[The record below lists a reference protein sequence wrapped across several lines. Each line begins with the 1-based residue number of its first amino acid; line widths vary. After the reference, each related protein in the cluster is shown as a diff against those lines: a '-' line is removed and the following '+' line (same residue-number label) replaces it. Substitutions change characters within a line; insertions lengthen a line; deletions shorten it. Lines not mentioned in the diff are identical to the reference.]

1 MKTARLTTAT
11 RPAITSTVGALSDR
25 ELLRETSNL
34 VRHERHLQG
43 AIIDHLAEIEARG
56 LHLQRGFSSL
66 FDYAVRELG
75 YSDAAAARRIGAM
88 RLCADQPH
96 AREGLRDGSLTLSA
110 AAELQWAFAR
120 QRRRGSISGTAA
132 VAPAAA
138 GSAAAGSAAQND
150 PAADSA
156 AAVPSSAEPEPP
168 LVLDAAGRRQLVDE
182 AAGKSARQVRQM
194 LADVDPELA
203 PPADRVRPLGDGRY
217 ELKATIDAE
226 CQQGL
231 EQLRGLLSHVDPRM
245 TLGQLVGRLVKEGLD
260 RHDPSRPPRRARSG
274 SRPADAKAH
283 APRTPPPEQAQGRSV
298 PAAKHAAR
306 PAHTAAAPKTDPDAG
321 HHATPTPES
330 QAAVQRRAASTT
342 KDAAIPAGAAP
353 TPARAVRPTPT
364 STPPPSTQKET
375 ARRAATGAKP
385 TSAATPASKSCASGH
400 AISAAVRR
408 QVWQRD
414 GGRLHPRRSTDR
426 APLRLNAS
434 DRGRPHRPHALG
446 GGAPILET
454 SDFWVA
460 RPSPPPSRAGAGHR
474 VSPHRDPCLP
484 KGAPRPVSP
493 TRNPEDPGNLAQA
506 LATGNSY
513 AALLMWRG
521 SRRSAWIS
529 AANSSMRASNSSI
542 VPDRSS
548 AAISSRMPAC
558 RTRCAAGFSS
568 PSA

>member
-1 MKTARLTTAT
+1 MKTAPLTTAT

-25 ELLRETSNL
+25 ELLRETSKL

-43 AIIDHLAEIEARG
+43 AVIDHLAEIGARG
-56 LHLQRGFSSL
+56 LYLERGFSSL

-88 RLCADQPH
+88 RLCADQPD

-110 AAELQWAFAR
+110 AAELQWAFDR

-132 VAPAAA
+132 IAPA
-138 GSAAAGSAAQND
+138 GRAAAGSAAQND

-156 AAVPSSAEPEPP
+156 SAVPSSAEPEPP
-168 LVLDAAGRRQLVDE
+168 PLVLDAVGRQKLVEE
-182 AAGKSARQVRQM
+182 AAGKSARQVRRM
-194 LADVDPELA
+194 LADLDPELA

-274 SRPADAKAH
+274 SRPADAKAN
-283 APRTPPPEQAQGRSV
+283 APRTPTPEQAQRNSA

-306 PAHTAAAPKTDPDAG
+306 PA
-321 HHATPTPES
+321 
-330 QAAVQRRAASTT
+330 
-342 KDAAIPAGAAP
+342 IPAGAAT

-364 STPPPSTQKET
+364 SAPPPSTQEET

-385 TSAATPASKSCASGH
+385 TSAATPASKSCASGR

-408 QVWQRD
+408 HVWQRD
-414 GGRLHPRRSTDR
+414 GGRLQLRRSTDR
-426 APLRLNAS
+426 APLQLNAS
-434 DRGRPHRPHALG
+434 DRDRPHRPACAG
-446 GGAPILET
+446 RRRRSREPQT
-454 SDFWVA
+454 SVWS
-460 RPSPPPSRAGAGHR
+460 PSPPPARAGQVTA
-474 VSPHRDPCLP
+474 
-484 KGAPRPVSP
+484 
-493 TRNPEDPGNLAQA
+493 
-506 LATGNSY
+506 
-513 AALLMWRG
+513 
-521 SRRSAWIS
+521 
-529 AANSSMRASNSSI
+529 
-542 VPDRSS
+542 
-548 AAISSRMPAC
+548 
-558 RTRCAAGFSS
+558 
-568 PSA
+568 